1 MTAVHDT
8 SLLAYLGQTVRF
20 TDMTLCALL
29 PLGTTANNSTPLQGR
44 VVGVVIAIEGA
55 TEPSLLVDLPG
66 AEPDFFAVSDM
77 AGLVVVPATV

>member
-1 MTAVHDT
+1 MTVEHDT
-8 SLLAYLGQTVRF
+8 SLLDYLGQTVRF
-20 TDMTLCALL
+20 TDVTLAALL
-29 PLGTTANNSTPLQGR
+29 PLGNTAKSSSPLEGR

-77 AGLVVVPATV
+77 AGLEIVTVPA